1 MPSNSPDFTALA
13 TAQRV
18 HRSVYTDPAVFA
30 AEEQRI
36 FRRAWLYVGH
46 ESQVNAAGDWLLTRL
61 GPDEMIL
68 IRGDDGALSLLHN
81 RCPHRGSRLVSGER
95 GHSRHLVCPYH
106 AWSFDAGGTL
116 TGLPLPEGYPAAYLH
131 DAGARNVARAPRVQS
146 YRGFVFASHAAEG
159 PSLVEYLQ
167 GIAFAIDNLV
177 DRAPAGRVTQVGG
190 ALRMVY
196 RGNWKL
202 FMENA
207 VDLVHPG
214 FVHASAVAA
223 ARSDREAAALP
234 GVAGQVVQ
242 MQLANGLRPAE
253 WDELSIH
260 GFAGGHVSMDSFYRQ
275 GVIAAQRDDPV
286 FRRYFDALAGAHGEA
301 RAREILAIDRFNNL
315 VWPNLS
321 INSRF
326 QAMRVVQPLAPDLTQ
341 VTSWCFALDGAPE
354 EMTRLTL
361 RFLTAAASPASL
373 VAADDLEVFER
384 CQRGFGGQGPEWLDI
399 SRGALRDRESGSH
412 WLAPGT
418 SEIPI
423 RLQFGAWR
431 RWMSVENSAAS

>member
-234 GVAGQVVQ
+234 GVTGQVVQ

-260 GFAGGHVSMDSFYRQ
+260 GFSGGHVSMDSFYRQ

-286 FRRYFDALAGAHGEA
+286 FRRYFDALAGTHGEA
-301 RAREILAIDRFNNL
+301 RAREILAVDRFNNL
-315 VWPNLS
+315 VWPNVS

>member
-1 MPSNSPDFTALA
+1 MSLSDFDFSALA
-13 TAQRV
+13 SESAV

-30 AEEQRI
+30 AEQERI

-46 ESQVNAAGDWLLTRL
+46 ESQVPSTGDWLLTQL

-68 IRGDDGALSLLHN
+68 IRGEEGALSLLHN
-81 RCPHRGSRLVSGER
+81 RCPHRGARLVAAER
-95 GHSRHLVCPYH
+95 GSSRHLICPYH
-106 AWSFDAGGTL
+106 AWSFDPAGRL
-116 TGLPLPEGYPAAYLH
+116 TGLPLPEGYTPGFLD
-131 DAGARNVARAPRVQS
+131 DAQGRQVARAPRLQS

-159 PSLVEYLQ
+159 PSLPEFLG

-190 ALRMVY
+190 ALRMLY

-223 ARSDREAAALP
+223 ARADREAASLT
-234 GVAGQVVQ
+234 GVTGQVVQ

-253 WDELSIH
+253 WNELSIH
-260 GFAGGHVSMDSFYRQ
+260 GFPGGHVSMDSFYRQ

-286 FRRYFDALAGAHGEA
+286 FQRYFAALAGAHGEA
-301 RAREILAIDRFNNL
+301 RAKEILSIDRFNNL

-326 QAMRVVQPLAPDLTQ
+326 QAMRVVQPLAVDLTL
-341 VTSWCFALDGAPE
+341 VTSWCFALEGAPE

-361 RFLTAAASPASL
+361 RFLTAAASPVSL
-373 VAADDLEVFER
+373 VAADDLEIFER
-384 CQRGFGGQGPEWLDI
+384 CQRGFSGDGPEWLDI
-399 SRGALRDRESGSH
+399 SRGLAADREVEGETI
-412 WLAPGT
+412 APGT
-418 SEIPI
+418 SELPI
-423 RLQFGAWR
+423 RLQFASWR
-431 RWMSVENSAAS
+431 QWMSQSGTAA

>member
-1 MPSNSPDFTALA
+1 MPPSSPDFAALA
-13 TAQRV
+13 AEQRV

-30 AEEQRI
+30 AEQERI

-46 ESQVNAAGDWLLTRL
+46 ESQVREAGDWLLTRL

-68 IRGDDGALSLLHN
+68 IRGEGGALSLLHN
-81 RCPHRGSRLVSGER
+81 RCPHRGARLVSGER
-95 GHSRHLVCPYH
+95 GHSRHLICPYH
-106 AWSFDAGGTL
+106 AWSFDAAGTL
-116 TGLPLPEGYPAAYLH
+116 TGLPLPEGYPEAYLQ
-131 DAGARNVARAPRVQS
+131 DASARNVARAPRVQS
-146 YRGFVFASHAAEG
+146 YRGFVFASHAAHG
-159 PSLVEYLQ
+159 PSLTEFLQ

-177 DRAPAGRVTQVGG
+177 DRAPEGRVTQVGG

-223 ARSDREAAALP
+223 ARSDREAASLP
-234 GVAGQVVQ
+234 GVTGQVVQ

-286 FRRYFDALAGAHGEA
+286 FKRYFDALAGAHGEV

-315 VWPNLS
+315 VWPNVS

-384 CQRGFGGQGPEWLDI
+384 CQRGFAGDGPEWLDI
-399 SRGALRDRESGSH
+399 SRGARRDRESDSE

-431 RWMSVENSAAS
+431 RWMTLENTGTS

>member
-1 MPSNSPDFTALA
+1 MPPSSPGFAALS
-13 TAQRV
+13 TEQRV

-30 AEEQRI
+30 AEQERI

-46 ESQVNAAGDWLLTRL
+46 ESQVREAGDWLLTRL

-68 IRGDDGALSLLHN
+68 IRGEGGALSLLHN

-95 GHSRHLVCPYH
+95 GHSRHLICPYH
-106 AWSFDAGGTL
+106 AWSFDAVGTL
-116 TGLPLPEGYPAAYLH
+116 TGLPLPEGYPEGYLQN
-131 DAGARNVARAPRVQS
+131 ASARNVARAPRVQS
-146 YRGFVFASHAAEG
+146 YRGFVFASHATHG
-159 PSLVEYLQ
+159 PSLTEFLQ

-177 DRAPAGRVTQVGG
+177 DRAPEGRVTQVGG

-223 ARSDREAAALP
+223 ARSDRDAASLP
-234 GVAGQVVQ
+234 GVTGQVVQ

-286 FRRYFDALAGAHGEA
+286 FKRYFDALAGAHGEV

-315 VWPNLS
+315 VWPNVS

-384 CQRGFGGQGPEWLDI
+384 CQRGFAGLGPEWLDI
-399 SRGALRDRESGSH
+399 SRGVLRDRESDSE

-431 RWMSVENSAAS
+431 RWMSLENTGTP

>member
-1 MPSNSPDFTALA
+1 MAGSSQDFSSLVTE
-13 TAQRV
+13 QSV

-30 AEEQRI
+30 AEQDRI

-46 ESQVNAAGDWLLTRL
+46 ESQVARTGDWILTRL

-68 IRGDDGALSLLHN
+68 IRGQQGELSLLHN
-81 RCPHRGSRLVSGER
+81 RCPHRGSRLVAGER
-95 GHSRHLVCPYH
+95 GSSPNLVCPYH
-106 AWSFDAGGTL
+106 AWSFDS
-116 TGLPLPEGYPAAYLH
+116 TGRITGMPLPEGYRPGFMDDSAA
-131 DAGARNVARAPRVQS
+131 RSIARAPRVES
-146 YRGFVFASHAAEG
+146 YRGFVFGSHSATG
-159 PSLVEYLQ
+159 PSLTQFLG

-177 DRAPAGRVTQVGG
+177 DRAPSGRVRQVGG
-190 ALRMVY
+190 AIRMLY

-223 ARSDREAAALP
+223 ARADRDAASLP
-234 GVAGQVVQ
+234 GVTGQVVQ

-253 WDELSIH
+253 WDDLSIH
-260 GFAGGHVSMDSFYRQ
+260 GFPGGHVSMDSFYRQ
-275 GVIAAQRDDPV
+275 GVIAAQREDPV
-286 FRRYFDALAGAHGEA
+286 FKRYFDALVDAHGES
-301 RAREILAIDRFNNL
+301 RAREILSIDRFNNL

-326 QAMRVVQPLAPDLTQ
+326 QAMRVVQPLAADLTQ
-341 VTSWCFALDGAPE
+341 VTSWCFALEGAPE

-361 RFLTAAASPASL
+361 RFLTAAGSPASL

-384 CQRGFGGQGPEWLDI
+384 CQRGFEGAGPDWIDV
-399 SRGALRDRESGSH
+399 SRGLTRDRHCDDE
-412 WLAPGT
+412 LIAPGT
-418 SEIPI
+418 SEASI

-431 RWMSVENSAAS
+431 RWMQSDSGVSA

>member
-223 ARSDREAAALP
+223 ARSDREAASLP
-234 GVAGQVVQ
+234 GVTGQVVQ

-286 FRRYFDALAGAHGEA
+286 FRRYFDALAVAHGEA
-301 RAREILAIDRFNNL
+301 RAREILAVDRFNNL
-315 VWPNLS
+315 VWPNVS

>member
-1 MPSNSPDFTALA
+1 MSDSHIDFAALA
-13 TAQRV
+13 NERAV

-30 AEEQRI
+30 AEQERI

-46 ESQVNAAGDWLLTRL
+46 ESQVPEAGSWLLTRL

-68 IRGDDGALSLLHN
+68 MRGEGGDLSLLHN
-81 RCPHRGSRLVSGER
+81 RCPHRGARLVSVER
-95 GHSRHLVCPYH
+95 GRSRQLNCPYH
-106 AWSFDAGGTL
+106 AWSFDASGRL
-116 TGLPLPEGYPAAYLH
+116 TGLPLPEGYPADYLR
-131 DAGARNVARAPRVQS
+131 DIGLRDIARAPRVES
-146 YRGFVFASHAAEG
+146 YRGFVFASHAADG
-159 PSLVEYLQ
+159 PPLSDFLE
-167 GIAFAIDNLV
+167 GIALAIDNLV
-177 DRAPAGRVTQVGG
+177 DRAPAGRVTQIGG

-223 ARSDREAAALP
+223 ARSDRDAASLP
-234 GVAGQVVQ
+234 GVTGQVVQ

-260 GFAGGHVSMDSFYRQ
+260 GFSGGHVSMDSFYRQ

-286 FRRYFDALAGAHGEA
+286 FQRYFEALADANGET
-301 RAREILAIDRFNNL
+301 RAREILAVDRFNNL
-315 VWPNLS
+315 IWPNVS

-341 VTSWCFALDGAPE
+341 VTSWCFALDGAPAD
-354 EMTRLTL
+354 MTRLAL

-384 CQRGFGGQGPEWLDI
+384 CQRGFAGDGPQWLDI
-399 SRGALRDRESGSH
+399 SRGLLRDRDAGSGL
-412 WLAPGT
+412 LAPGT
-418 SEIPI
+418 SEVPI
-423 RLQFGAWR
+423 RLQFAAWR
-431 RWMSVENSAAS
+431 RWMSMASQEAR

>member
-234 GVAGQVVQ
+234 GVTGQVVQ

-260 GFAGGHVSMDSFYRQ
+260 GFSGGHVSMDSFYRQ

-301 RAREILAIDRFNNL
+301 RAREILAVDRFNNL
-315 VWPNLS
+315 VWPNVS

>member
-1 MPSNSPDFTALA
+1 MSLSDFDFSALA
-13 TAQRV
+13 SERAV

-30 AEEQRI
+30 GEQARI

-46 ESQVNAAGDWLLTRL
+46 ESQVPAVGDWLLTQL

-68 IRGDDGALSLLHN
+68 IRGEEGALSLLHN
-81 RCPHRGSRLVSGER
+81 RCPHRGARLVAAER
-95 GHSRHLVCPYH
+95 GSSRHLICPYH
-106 AWSFDAGGTL
+106 AWSFDPGGRL
-116 TGLPLPEGYPAAYLH
+116 TGLPLPEGYTPGFLD
-131 DAGARNVARAPRVQS
+131 DAQGRQVARAPRIQS

-159 PSLVEYLQ
+159 PSLSEFLG

-190 ALRMVY
+190 ALRMLY

-223 ARSDREAAALP
+223 ARADREAATLT
-234 GVAGQVVQ
+234 GVTGQVVQ
-242 MQLANGLRPAE
+242 MQLANGLRPSE
-253 WDELSIH
+253 WNELSIH
-260 GFAGGHVSMDSFYRQ
+260 GFSGGHVSMDSFYRQ

-286 FRRYFDALAGAHGEA
+286 FQRYFAALAGAHGEE
-301 RAREILAIDRFNNL
+301 RAREILSIDRFNNL

-326 QAMRVVQPLAPDLTQ
+326 QAMRVVQPLAVDLTL

-361 RFLTAAASPASL
+361 RFLTAAASPVSL
-373 VAADDLEVFER
+373 VAADDLEIFER
-384 CQRGFGGQGPEWLDI
+384 CQRGFAGDGPEWLDI
-399 SRGALRDRESGSH
+399 SRGLAVDRELEGETI
-412 WLAPGT
+412 APGT
-418 SEIPI
+418 SELPI
-423 RLQFGAWR
+423 RLQFSAWR
-431 RWMSVENSAAS
+431 KWMSQSRVAA